1 MEKLDNEGDGIIC
14 LFAVIVRDKKILL
27 GLRNYTADKWKKI
40 SVWTAPGGRSEKGET
55 LRETL
60 MREAKEEV
68 GITDLRIEKFLGETP
83 GAKEGDIV
91 HLYKCSTEQQAKLME
106 PEKFGEWKWFGANE
120 IPENFINKSGL
131 EIIKKEL
138 V

>member
-1 MEKLDNEGDGIIC
+1 MENLDKDGDGIIC
-14 LFAVIVRDKKILL
+14 LFAVIIRDKKVLL
-27 GLRNYTADKWKKI
+27 GLRNYTADKWKDI

-60 MREAKEEV
+60 TREVKEEV
-68 GITDLRIEKFLGETP
+68 DITDLKIEKFLGETP
-83 GAKEGDIV
+83 GAKEGDVV
-91 HLYKCSTEQQAKLME
+91 HLYLCSTGQEAKLME
-106 PEKFGEWKWFGANE
+106 PEKFSEWRWFGANE

-131 EIIKKEL
+131 RIINKLL